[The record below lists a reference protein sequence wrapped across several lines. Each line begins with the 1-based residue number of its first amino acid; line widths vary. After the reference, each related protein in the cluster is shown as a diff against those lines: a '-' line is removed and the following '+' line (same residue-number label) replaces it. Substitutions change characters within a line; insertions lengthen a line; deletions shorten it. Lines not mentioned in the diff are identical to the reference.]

1 MYYITNENNQIIAI
15 DSMLLAILGVENID
29 VLYREIALE
38 NITFSSLT
46 EDGKITVTT
55 VQDEETYHAES
66 HALSGILGN
75 ITLIQLQ
82 PFSEKSELLA
92 DDTPET
98 DDMYHEKKLFDL
110 IMPEAQ
116 EETIKDIPSE
126 VLPAIETTEEENENN
141 NELFDLILP
150 HAPDDAIYEIP
161 DTVKDTSPI
170 YIDVRNISREI
181 GITPED
187 YNTFLNEYIDT
198 ALSFEKDLQ
207 STDEEKRFNAI
218 NMLSHLSNVLHLPVI
233 TEIVTQIE
241 NASARDQDKYIE
253 SFYAT
258 LARLSTSLPETEK
271 EETETASDTAIK
283 YFGSIDLS
291 DIKPIHFDFQ
301 LEEAARELSL
311 PVELI
316 EEFVYDFIKQAH
328 EETKKMLQ
336 AYEKGDLKSIQKIG
350 HLLKGA
356 ASNLRIDPLADTLY
370 EIQFCDDISKME
382 NLIKHYWGHFLSL
395 ETQMNLTSK

>member
-98 DDMYHEKKLFDL
+98 DDIYHEKELFDL

-116 EETIKDIPSE
+116 EETVNDIPSE
-126 VLPAIETTEEENENN
+126 VLPAIETAEEENENN

-150 HAPDDAIYEIP
+150 HTPDDAIHEIP
-161 DTVKDTSPI
+161 DTEKDTSPI
-170 YIDVRNISREI
+170 YIDIENISREI

-207 STDEEKRFNAI
+207 STDEEKRSNAI

-241 NASARDQDKYIE
+241 NASTEDQDKYIE

-258 LARLSTSLPETEK
+258 LARLTTSLPKADK
-271 EETETASDTAIK
+271 EETESDTAIK

-301 LEEAARELSL
+301 LEEAARELNL

-370 EIQFCDDISKME
+370 EIQFCEDISKME

>member
-150 HAPDDAIYEIP
+150 HTPDDAIHEIP
-161 DTVKDTSPI
+161 DTEKDTSPI
-170 YIDVRNISREI
+170 YIDIENISREI

-207 STDEEKRFNAI
+207 STDEEKRSNAI

-241 NASARDQDKYIE
+241 NASTEDQDKYIE

-258 LARLSTSLPETEK
+258 LARLTTSLPKADK
-271 EETETASDTAIK
+271 EETESDTAIK

-301 LEEAARELSL
+301 LEEAARELNL

-370 EIQFCDDISKME
+370 EIQFCEDISKME